1 MIRAIMTDATHL
13 VVLVTCPPDRAP
25 ELARSLVEARLAAC
39 VNILPAVRSLYT
51 WKGEVCDDGEALLV
65 VKTRASLFDALRTA
79 ILAGHPYEVPE
90 IIALPVVAGHQ
101 PYLDWL
107 ESSTRNP

>member
-1 MIRAIMTDATHL
+1 MLRAIMADATYL

-39 VNILPAVRSLYT
+39 VNILPAVRSLYA
-51 WKGEVCDDGEALLV
+51 WKGEVCDDAEALLV
-65 VKTRASLFDALRTA
+65 VKTRASLFEALRAA

-107 ESSTRNP
+107 EGSTRNP